1 MGTLDAFFR
10 EVLTGLGAPVTATN
24 LAKLAAVTKFEGN
37 GSAFNPFNSTGG
49 DFPNKKNSVGV
60 ENYPDWG
67 TGVQYTVRLLN
78 QTGQHV
84 GACAPTCWR
93 TAPTPT
99 GSTRRRPSTTRGAGP
114 AIPNISESSATN
126 YLSTPIKGAGD
137 LMEDNISGPMPMA
150 QPRQAPMV
158 FHNNFNIQGGGGGSG
173 GIDVRRTVQVLADQL
188 EDEMKRRMA
197 RTN

>member
-1 MGTLDAFFR
+1 MLS
-10 EVLTGLGAPVTATN
+10 GLGAPVTATN

-37 GSAFNPFNSTGG
+37 GSSFNPFNSTGG

-67 TGVQYTVRLLN
+67 TGVTYTVKLLN
-78 QTGQHV
+78 QNNTAGMRGNLQ
-84 GACAPTCWR
+84 AP
-93 TAPTPT
+93 
-99 GSTRRRPSTTRGAGP
+99 GSYSDWLNKTSAFYHSWGGPS
-114 AIPNISESSATN
+114 IPNISESSATN

-137 LMEDNISGPMPMA
+137 LMEDNISGPMAMG
-150 QPRQAPMV
+150 QPWQAPMV
-158 FHNNFNIQGGGGGSG
+158 FNNNFTIQGGGGGSSG

-188 EDEMKRRMA
+188 EGEMKRRMA